1 MTINEKLSQ
10 IQVRFKSKKSRFNS
24 FGKYYF
30 RSAEDILEA
39 IKPFNKELGV
49 YVTINEELVGT
60 EPVPVLKT
68 TATLCDGTSS
78 VSASALVGVD
88 LNQKGMQTPQQFGSA
103 SSYGKKYALGNLF
116 LIDDTQDSDATN
128 NHGKDKLT
136 DISKAKTYIK
146 SGGSVDAIKLAVSG
160 FRTQY
165 ENANGYEGTM
175 YTGKAPQTSKDVF
188 RSQAELVSAMSDR
201 RYDRDPAYRQD
212 VIEKL
217 ERSDNLSF

>member
-68 TATLCDGTSS
+68 TATLCDGTNH

-88 LNQKGMQTPQQFGSA
+88 LNQKGMQTPQQFGAA

-128 NHGKDKLT
+128 NHGKDKLA
-136 DISKAKTYIK
+136 DINKAKSYIK
-146 SGGSVDAIKLAVSG
+146 SGGTVDAIKKKYQL
-160 FRTQY
+160 
-165 ENANGYEGTM
+165 
-175 YTGKAPQTSKDVF
+175 TSA
-188 RSQAELVSAMSDR
+188 QEAEL
-201 RYDRDPAYRQD
+201 
-212 VIEKL
+212 KTL
-217 ERSDNLSF
+217 